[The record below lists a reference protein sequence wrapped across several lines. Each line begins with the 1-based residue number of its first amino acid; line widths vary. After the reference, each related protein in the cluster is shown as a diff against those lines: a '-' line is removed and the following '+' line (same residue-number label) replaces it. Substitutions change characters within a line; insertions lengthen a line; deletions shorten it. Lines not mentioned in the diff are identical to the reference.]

1 MTNRIKNADLPF
13 INLSKENLILIYD
26 SLEAEQAG
34 KMLFAL
40 TDYIYKGIEPTFE
53 SKIEKGVWNNIMLLI
68 DRKAESYFKKAEVA
82 RENGK
87 KGGRP
92 KKETINN
99 TEVEFEK
106 DRYCQASYEFI
117 EENEE
122 FLNDRV
128 NAIVYGKLDPYNED
142 KQMWLKQ
149 AYSDIKQQ
157 LFNKGYTQNTRE
169 YKEITGYLKDKI
181 DIEMNKSI
189 IYS

>member
-92 KKETINN
+92 KT
-99 TEVEFEK
+99 TEVNKTLTTGLPNTIKDEDLDKYLGIIVEYELCNKPQDEIITDAIKKVNEQMEILNGDELLEYQYKINDIIEK
-106 DRYCQASYEFI
+106 KK
-117 EENEE
+117 
-122 FLNDRV
+122 
-128 NAIVYGKLDPYNED
+128 KL
-142 KQMWLKQ
+142 W
-149 AYSDIKQQ
+149 SIK
-157 LFNKGYTQNTRE
+157 TT
-169 YKEITGYLKDKI
+169 
-181 DIEMNKSI
+181 
-189 IYS
+189 